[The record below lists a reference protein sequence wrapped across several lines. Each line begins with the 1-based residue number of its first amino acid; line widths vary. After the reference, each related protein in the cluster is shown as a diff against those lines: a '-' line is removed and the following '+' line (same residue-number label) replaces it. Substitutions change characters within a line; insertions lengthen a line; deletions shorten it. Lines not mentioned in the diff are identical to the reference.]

1 MSSLAWI
8 ALATV
13 LAGAPP
19 DFETRLLDAAR
30 AAAALGDG
38 TSAEALVF
46 AWAGLVRASAPP
58 AESVPGAE
66 AALVRAWSEGPFRLF
81 GSRLEDRVRVG
92 LHDPARL
99 VDRLDVFLD
108 TPAGPRLMT
117 LLPSPAGRL
126 EYGVDG
132 PLPAGGDVRIV
143 ALSARLGALEPF
155 REVVLPPPAALGLP
169 PPPGAVATSSVG
181 VAGPETGA
189 VDPSAAEIEWPW
201 WLAGAAVAVG
211 LVGAAVWQETRGP

>member
-1 MSSLAWI
+1 MPTLAWI
-8 ALATV
+8 ALATA

-19 DFETRLLDAAR
+19 DFESRLLDAAR
-30 AAAALGDG
+30 AAASEGDAAA
-38 TSAEALVF
+38 AEALVF
-46 AWAGLVRASAPP
+46 AWAGLVRAAAPP
-58 AESVPGAE
+58 AEPLPGAE
-66 AALVRAWSEGPFRLF
+66 LALARAWSEGPFRLF

-99 VDRLDVFLD
+99 VDRLDVFLE
-108 TPAGPRLMT
+108 TSAGPRLMT

-132 PLPAGGDVRIV
+132 PLPAEGDVRIV
-143 ALSARLGALEPF
+143 ALSARLGPLEPF

-169 PPPGAVATSSVG
+169 PPPGAVPTSTLG
-181 VAGPETGA
+181 AAGPALGVE
-189 VDPSAAEIEWPW
+189 PPPAEIEWPW
-201 WLAGAAVAVG
+201 WLAGAAIAVG